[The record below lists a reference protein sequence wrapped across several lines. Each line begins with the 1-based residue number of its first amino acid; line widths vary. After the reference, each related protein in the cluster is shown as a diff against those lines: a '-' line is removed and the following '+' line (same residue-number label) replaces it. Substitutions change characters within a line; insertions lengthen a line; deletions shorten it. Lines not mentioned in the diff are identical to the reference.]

1 MNIQMLGL
9 IGLHV
14 CINNDVIHFD
24 SFGVKH
30 VPKEV
35 EKFIGNKNIKTNIFR
50 IQAYNSIMCELLW
63 IGFIDFIVSGKT
75 LIDYTSLF
83 SPYHLLKNDN
93 IILSYFTNG
102 WFKQSDAI

>member
-1 MNIQMLGL
+1 MCGL
-9 IGLHV
+9 
-14 CINNDVIHFD
+14 F
-24 SFGVKH
+24 
-30 VPKEV
+30 
-35 EKFIGNKNIKTNIFR
+35 
-50 IQAYNSIMCELLW
+50 W
-63 IGFIDFIVSGKT
+63 IGFIDFMVSGET